1 MPTQMK
7 NTKAEDVI
15 ASIEEERRE
24 LREVVAL
31 DRDVVYNGVLTG
43 IKIGESEH
51 GDFAKLEW
59 DESTISF
66 TSGVYETLDAQR
78 FGRSVSYPVE
88 VTVVRTQKVSEKT
101 GNAYNKMYLRV
112 IE

>member
-1 MPTQMK
+1 MPTIMK

-15 ASIEEERRE
+15 ASIEEERKE
-24 LREVVAL
+24 LSEVVAL
-31 DRDVVYNGVLTG
+31 ERDVVYNGVLIDIRSG
-43 IKIGESEH
+43 ASEH
-51 GDFAKLEW
+51 GSFAILAW
-59 DESTISF
+59 DDGTISF
-66 TSGVYETLDAQR
+66 TSGDFETADANR
-78 FGRSVSYPVE
+78 FASTVSFPVE

>member
-1 MPTQMK
+1 MPTRMK

-15 ASIEEERRE
+15 ASIEEDRKE

-43 IKIGESEH
+43 IKSGASEH
-51 GDFAKLEW
+51 GNFAILEW
-59 DESTISF
+59 DDATISF
-66 TSGVYETLDAQR
+66 TSGDFETLDAQR
-78 FGRSVSYPVE
+78 FANAVSFPVE